1 MAQLNIDSGLE
12 LRITNGKG
20 VLYLNNTMIPGQI
33 NSTIRFERGSR
44 GTMDVEFSMM
54 GVKVVH
60 IVHGASNYTPPAH
73 NHPLPE
79 GFTAHD
85 GSPWPKGLPGD
96 TVVRVQYGDGEV
108 ETIEDSIRNP
118 FTVGMWEDGHN
129 YWKWSGEPSR
139 RCIIAYKVVSK

>member
-20 VLYLNNTMIPGQI
+20 VLYMNDAMLPGQM

-60 IVHGASNYTPPAH
+60 VDPPVKPAH

-85 GSPWPKGLPGD
+85 GSEWPKGLKPRD
-96 TVVRVQYGDGEV
+96 EVHVQYGNGRVQRSEW
-108 ETIEDSIRNP
+108 P
-118 FTVGMWEDGHN
+118 MTVIWWYNKDTWGNNWFWPG
-129 YWKWSGEPSR
+129 GVPSDER
-139 RCIIAYKVVSK
+139 IIAYKVVS

>member
-44 GTMDVEFSMM
+44 GTMGVEFSMM

-60 IVHGASNYTPPAH
+60 TEQIVKVPAH

-85 GSPWPKGLPGD
+85 GSEWPEGLSAG
-96 TVVRVQYGDGEV
+96 TLVHVQYGNGDYETEEYDPSTV
-108 ETIEDSIRNP
+108 E
-118 FTVGMWEDGHN
+118 
-129 YWKWSGEPSR
+129 YWHDCNFADNNWFWQGKPAHAD
-139 RCIIAYKVVSK
+139 IIAYRVVSK